1 MIGQAKRLYE
11 LQKIYESKAE
21 NVKLNSTF
29 IFTSGKGGTG
39 KTFIC
44 ANIAFA
50 LAEKKKKVLLI
61 DFNLQFAN
69 LHILLN
75 SVPEKTLKNFFKNES
90 IFSEIIFKFNDYLDI
105 VYGELGEE
113 NNFSFTENDIEF
125 FVNKIKKIQ
134 TNYDFILIDT
144 FSGANDLMISLMK
157 DTAFNIIVSNPEPTA
172 LMDAYVIVKMLNQSY
187 ANGKKLLIIN
197 KSLSEKEA
205 LVSLENLNKAI
216 NHFLNDQVDYIGTI
230 PFDEKIIHSF
240 SMLSNQEIIVNK
252 NNNFK
257 IYNAISNIA
266 DKLINIKQ
274 VANNNQREF

>member
-11 LQKIYESKAE
+11 LQKIYESKEE

-44 ANIAFA
+44 ANLAFA

-75 SVPEKTLKNFFKNES
+75 SVPEKTLKNFFNNES

-125 FVNKIKKIQ
+125 FFNKIKKIQ
-134 TNYDFILIDT
+134 KDYDFILIDT
-144 FSGANDLMISLMK
+144 FSGANDLIISLMK

-172 LMDAYVIVKMLNQSY
+172 LMDAYVIVKMLNQSN

-205 LVSLENLNKAI
+205 LASLDNLNKAI
-216 NHFLNDQVDYIGTI
+216 NHFLNDKVDYIGTI
-230 PFDEKIIHSF
+230 PFDEKIIRSF
-240 SMLSNQEIIVNK
+240 SMLSNQEIIINR

-257 IYNAISNIA
+257 IYNAISNLA

-274 VANNNQREF
+274 VANNNQR

>member
-11 LQKIYESKAE
+11 LQKIYESKEEKA
-21 NVKLNSTF
+21 KLNSAF

-44 ANIAFA
+44 ANLAFV

-90 IFSEIIFKFNDYLDI
+90 IFSEIIFKFNNYLDI

-113 NNFSFTENDIEF
+113 NNSSFTENDIEF
-125 FVNKIKKIQ
+125 FINKIKKIQ
-134 TNYDFILIDT
+134 NEYDFILIDT
-144 FSGANDLMISLMK
+144 FSGANDLVISLMK

-172 LMDAYVIVKMLNQSY
+172 LMDAYVIVKMLNQSN

-197 KSLSEKEA
+197 KSLNEKEA
-205 LVSLENLNKAI
+205 IASTENLNKAI
-216 NHFLNDQVDYIGTI
+216 NHFLNDKVEYIGSI
-230 PFDEKIIHSF
+230 PFDEDIIRSF
-240 SMLSNQEIIVNK
+240 RMLSNQEIIVNR
-252 NNNFK
+252 NNNLK
-257 IYNAISNIA
+257 IYIAISNIA
-266 DKLINIKQ
+266 NQLINIKQ
-274 VANNNQREF
+274 VANNNQR